1 MSSTLQV
8 NAQQQTNAP
17 VQLMHVSGRLDAGTV
32 NIMEKA
38 LSDALAKGNKV
49 LVLDLADLAYISSSG
64 LRALLTARRAA
75 HARKGDVLISSMK
88 RSVRDVFDMVGFS
101 AVFGIHD
108 NVEQALRAATK
119 IAGPT

>member
-8 NAQQQTNAP
+8 NSQQQTNAP

-49 LVLDLADLAYISSSG
+49 LVLDLAELAYISSSG

-75 HARKGDVLISSMK
+75 HARKGDVLISNMK

-101 AVFGIHD
+101 AVFGIHE
-108 NVEQALRAATK
+108 NVEQALHAATK
-119 IAGPT
+119 IAGPN

>member
-8 NAQQQTNAP
+8 NTQQQTNAP

-32 NIMEKA
+32 NIMERA
-38 LSDALAKGNKV
+38 LSEALAKGNKV
-49 LVLDLADLAYISSSG
+49 LVLDLAELAYISSSG

-101 AVFGIHD
+101 AVFGIHE
-108 NVEQALRAATK
+108 NVDQALLAATK
-119 IAGPT
+119 IAGPN